1 MKNAFFETSG
11 PPPPTCGLNWEQFEI
26 DIANI
31 HFDEIN
37 RFSDSYNGFTTLF
50 KSIVDRHAPIK
61 KKTIRGNNKSFMN
74 LELTKAIKTKSRI
87 RNKYNKW
94 KSRENYLDLQQIKK
108 KCKYLTFKAEKEHFE
123 KILSKGIITNKEFW
137 EKVAPALSSKNPN
150 HLADI
155 ILKEPD
161 DEFITDDFKISEILN
176 DHYINIVENTSGNL
190 PLNLADFD
198 LSSKESINQY
208 IDKIISHYKE
218 HLSILKINE
227 HFDKTDKTP

>member
-1 MKNAFFETSG
+1 MHQSTRKQS
-11 PPPPTCGLNWEQFEI
+11 
-26 DIANI
+26 
-31 HFDEIN
+31 
-37 RFSDSYNGFTTLF
+37 
-50 KSIVDRHAPIK
+50 
-61 KKTIRGNNKSFMN
+61 RGNNKPFMN

-137 EKVAPALSSKNPN
+137 KKVAPALSSKISN

-161 DEFITDDFKISEILN
+161 DEFITDDFKTSDILRL
-176 DHYINIVENTSGNL
+176 EGG
-190 PLNLADFD
+190 
-198 LSSKESINQY
+198 
-208 IDKIISHYKE
+208 
-218 HLSILKINE
+218 
-227 HFDKTDKTP
+227 

>member
-1 MKNAFFETSG
+1 MHQSKRKQS
-11 PPPPTCGLNWEQFEI
+11 
-26 DIANI
+26 
-31 HFDEIN
+31 
-37 RFSDSYNGFTTLF
+37 
-50 KSIVDRHAPIK
+50 
-61 KKTIRGNNKSFMN
+61 RGNNKPFMN

-137 EKVAPALSSKNPN
+137 KKVAPALSSKISN

-161 DEFITDDFKISEILN
+161 DEFITDDFKTSDILRL
-176 DHYINIVENTSGNL
+176 EGG
-190 PLNLADFD
+190 
-198 LSSKESINQY
+198 
-208 IDKIISHYKE
+208 
-218 HLSILKINE
+218 
-227 HFDKTDKTP
+227 